1 MAGVQSL
8 LRSRKFLLACL
19 GVVNTLASHYL
30 DIPKDVWLSIDA
42 LLLAVIAGI
51 AVEDAA
57 EKGAT
62 AAAVRERLGHYAGPE
77 PRA

>member
-8 LRSRKFLLACL
+8 LRSRKFLLAVL
-19 GVVNTLASHYL
+19 GVISTLVAHYL
-30 DIPKDVWLSIDA
+30 DIPKDVWLSIDG

-57 EKGAT
+57 EKSAT
-62 AAAVRERLGHYAGPE
+62 TAAVRERLARLVGGDE
-77 PRA
+77 